1 MWLPVLHT
9 YWRNET
15 ARNIS
20 EGRYANVR
28 LMAGGSGST
37 VRDRSGARSPEAGI
51 PWPAPYGGVNGSN
64 PWMTA
69 RQAAPDGCVESG
81 TCPLFAMGG
90 ACWYFAQGLADLGV
104 STPIG
109 IADTAI
115 GGQRIEEFMINST
128 MSRCSAVGTGVWD
141 AQLTGQQVAPFMD
154 MTLKGWVWY
163 QGSEPHA
170 LVTPTAAA
178 TLTQTPRP
186 FAFYHDRRE

>member
-1 MWLPVLHT
+1 
-9 YWRNET
+9 
-15 ARNIS
+15 
-20 EGRYANVR
+20 
-28 LMAGGSGST
+28 
-37 VRDRSGARSPEAGI
+37 
-51 PWPAPYGGVNGSN
+51 
-64 PWMTA
+64 MTA